1 MRIGRRGAVVAGA
14 VVAVAAAAAVT
25 AGVVS
30 SGPAEN
36 QARPT
41 GPAATAPIT
50 RQTLRALATVNG
62 NLGYGAATSIVSKA
76 PGTVTWLPRVGAT
89 IDRGEAVLRADDT
102 PVVLL
107 YGLLPAYRNLSVRA
121 KGRDVLQ
128 FEQNLSAM
136 GYQGFTVDETY
147 SSYTARAVKLWQRD
161 LGVAQTGAVLMGQ
174 VIYAPGRLR
183 VAERRV
189 LLGAPAAAEVITA
202 TGNIKIVTAEVPVAE
217 ATWAV
222 RNAAVSV
229 ELPSGRHVPGRIAQV
244 GTQASAPQSD
254 GGAGGAGAGAGAG
267 GGGDSGGGGNPQAA
281 TVTVTVSIANQRA
294 LQRLEQA
301 PVLISHTSDERRNV
315 LTVPVIALL
324 ALAEGGYGVEVVDG
338 STTRIVAVQTG
349 LVAEGRVEIRSP
361 GLRAGQRVGIPG

>member
-1 MRIGRRGAVVAGA
+1 
-14 VVAVAAAAAVT
+14 
-25 AGVVS
+25 
-30 SGPAEN
+30 
-36 QARPT
+36 
-41 GPAATAPIT
+41 
-50 RQTLRALATVNG
+50 
-62 NLGYGAATSIVSKA
+62 
-76 PGTVTWLPRVGAT
+76 
-89 IDRGEAVLRADDT
+89 
-102 PVVLL
+102 
-107 YGLLPAYRNLSVRA
+107 LSVHA

-128 FEQNLSAM
+128 FEENLSAM

-147 SSYTARAVKLWQRD
+147 SSSTARAVKQWQRD
-161 LGVAQTGAVLMGQ
+161 LGIAQTGAVMMGR

-202 TGNIKIVTAEVPVAE
+202 TGNTKIVTAEVPVAE

-222 RNAAVSV
+222 RNAPVSV
-229 ELPSGRHVPGRIAQV
+229 ELPSGRRVPGRIAEV
-244 GTQASAPQSD
+244 GTQATAPQSG

-267 GGGDSGGGGNPQAA
+267 GGGSDSGGGGNPQGA
-281 TVTVTVSIANQRA
+281 TVTITVSIPNQRA
-294 LQRLEQA
+294 LARLEQA

-324 ALAEGGYGVEVVDG
+324 ALSEGGYGVEVVDG